1 MTREGTQ
8 YERERGQLKGRE
20 NEFMLLTDHDL
31 WLTMT
36 MSVVV
41 LYVLIYTHE

>member
-20 NEFMLLTDHDL
+20 NEFMLLNHDL